1 MKLFPAF
8 YFGPIDYFARMVQT
22 ENYLIE
28 KHENFQ
34 KQTYRNRCLVLG
46 ANGVLR
52 LAIPILHNGQRQM
65 KDIQPSYDYDWQK
78 EHFKSLV
85 AAYKSS
91 PYFEFYEDDLAPIY
105 EKQEKYLLD
114 LNLKTIDFIQSKLKL
129 EVTYSLTD
137 QYETVEEENDYRNLF
152 KAKEERITLPEYYQ
166 VFDGKFE
173 FQSNLSILDLL
184 FNEGPAAST
193 YLKNIKN
200 LS

>member
-152 KAKEERITLPEYYQ
+152 KAKEE
-166 VFDGKFE
+166 
-173 FQSNLSILDLL
+173 LSLIH
-184 FNEGPAAST
+184 
-193 YLKNIKN
+193 I
-200 LS
+200 